1 MQQQVESLTD
11 LVEKI
16 NKVFK
21 SLRKEVGLSE
31 QIKLQEILYI

>member
-16 NKVFK
+16 NKGFK